1 MKDREKKRKGETL
14 ISILKLLF
22 LFSLII
28 GIPVYIYVCHP
39 GWLEQFNS
47 LENVNAFLDRYQTAS
62 IFVYF
67 GLQVIQIVISVLPGQ
82 ALQFAAG
89 YAYSFWLGYLYSII
103 GVALGT
109 VITFYLA
116 RFLGQD
122 AMRVILGE
130 ERLNR
135 FVRLLNSKKAYMV
148 LFIIYLIPG
157 MPKDLLVYAAGI
169 SEMKITSFLIISL
182 VGRTP
187 AMMGSIMMGS
197 MFYHES
203 YTGLIILGI
212 VAVIACVVG
221 ILHRDRLM
229 HWADKTYAKMVK

>member
-1 MKDREKKRKGETL
+1 MSDRQKKRRGETF
-14 ISILKLLF
+14 ISILKLIS

-28 GIPVYIYVCHP
+28 GIPAYVYFCHP
-39 GWLEQFNS
+39 QWLQQFNS
-47 LENVNAFLDRYQTAS
+47 LESVNEFLQQYQTAS
-62 IFVYF
+62 IFVYLA
-67 GLQVIQIVISVLPGQ
+67 LQVVQIVISVLPGQ

-109 VITFYLA
+109 VLTFYLA

-130 ERLNR
+130 ARLNR
-135 FVRLLNSKKAYMV
+135 FIRLLSSKKAYMV

-169 SEMKITSFLIISL
+169 SEIRMKYFLLISL

-203 YTGLIILGI
+203 YTGLIIL
-212 VAVIACVVG
+212 AVIAAIACLAG
-221 ILHRDRLM
+221 ILHRNRLM
-229 HWADKTYAKMVK
+229 HWVDKTYARMVK